1 MDKKRIQAPGPRPRH
16 TQTQSSPP
24 TTLPPEKDLHPDDL
38 VPSLPPNWQLPA
50 FSTWEMQ
57 SSDDVSENDEEVKNN
72 LNDEVSMM

>member
-1 MDKKRIQAPGPRPRH
+1 MQI
-16 TQTQSSPP
+16 
-24 TTLPPEKDLHPDDL
+24 TLPTATPSVKEPPPDDDL
-38 VPSLPPNWQLPA
+38 VPSLPPDWQPPA